1 MGGLFF
7 FVTAFFTWRNIQI
20 SEEKQ
25 VSERFSKA
33 VEQLGSDQIQV
44 RLGGIYALERLA
56 KDSPHDHW
64 TVMEVLTAFIRETS
78 SVNRDAHLTEEQ
90 RSPVTTDVQAAL
102 TVIGR
107 RNTTSES
114 GNQKLDLSK
123 INLSGANLSG
133 AILSRAILF
142 DAKLFYANPSGA
154 NLSSASF
161 SRASLNGANLFR
173 ADLSGS
179 ILLATDLRDTRNL
192 TQEQLEGEA
201 APLLCNTA
209 LPEGMDFKPDRDCD
223 RLTQVLQEQY
233 PYWICTFEDAQEI
246 IDEARQKKWD

>member
-44 RLGGIYALERLA
+44 RLGGIYSLERLA

-123 INLSGANLSG
+123 INLRRADIEEADLEEADLSEAN
-133 AILSRAILF
+133 
-142 DAKLFYANPSGA
+142 
-154 NLSSASF
+154 
-161 SRASLNGANLFR
+161 LNGANLFR

>member
-44 RLGGIYALERLA
+44 RLGGIYSLERLA

-123 INLSGANLSG
+123 INLRRADLEEADLEEADLSEAN
-133 AILSRAILF
+133 
-142 DAKLFYANPSGA
+142 
-154 NLSSASF
+154 
-161 SRASLNGANLFR
+161 LNGANLFR

>member
-44 RLGGIYALERLA
+44 RLGGIYSLERLA

-123 INLSGANLSG
+123 INLRRADLEEADLEEADLSEANLSE
-133 AILSRAILF
+133 
-142 DAKLFYANPSGA
+142 AN
-154 NLSSASF
+154 
-161 SRASLNGANLFR
+161 LNGANLFR

>member
-44 RLGGIYALERLA
+44 RLGGIYSLERLA

-123 INLSGANLSG
+123 INLRRADLEEADLEEADLSEAN
-133 AILSRAILF
+133 
-142 DAKLFYANPSGA
+142 
-154 NLSSASF
+154 
-161 SRASLNGANLFR
+161 LNGANLFR

-223 RLTQVLQEQY
+223 QLTQVLQEQY